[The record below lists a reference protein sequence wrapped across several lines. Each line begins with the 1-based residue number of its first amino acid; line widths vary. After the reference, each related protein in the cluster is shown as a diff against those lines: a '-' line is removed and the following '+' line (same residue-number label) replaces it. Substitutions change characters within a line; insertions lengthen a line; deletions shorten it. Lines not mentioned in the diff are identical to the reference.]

1 MAEID
6 VQNDLDAVNNQIET
20 FAEELRKIDAA
31 RENVLTQM
39 TNLQGV
45 SMYLRGKLATDSS
58 EITEESIESDNET
71 EFERSAEYP
80 EDNK

>member
-39 TNLQGV
+39 TNLRGV

-58 EITEESIESDNET
+58 ENIDEPIESDNET

>member
-45 SMYLRGKLATDSS
+45 SMYLRGQIATDSS

>member
-6 VQNDLDAVNNQIET
+6 IQNDLDAVNNQIET

-58 EITEESIESDNET
+58 EITEEPIESDDKT

>member
-1 MAEID
+1 MAEIY

-58 EITEESIESDNET
+58 EITEEPIESDNET

>member
-31 RENVLTQM
+31 RENIVTQI
-39 TNLQGV
+39 TNLNGV
-45 SMYLRGKLATDSS
+45 SMYLRGKLATDEEVVKEEFS
-58 EITEESIESDNET
+58 EDDL
-71 EFERSAEYP
+71 ERTSEYP
-80 EDNK
+80 ADTS

>member
-31 RENVLTQM
+31 RENIVTQI

-45 SMYLRGKLATDSS
+45 SMYLRGK
-58 EITEESIESDNET
+58 ITTDNENVVEEISEEET
-71 EFERSAEYP
+71 FERTAEYP
-80 EDNK
+80 TEDKT

>member
-6 VQNDLDAVNNQIET
+6 VQNELDAVNNQIET

>member
-45 SMYLRGKLATDSS
+45 SMYLRGKIATDSS

>member
-58 EITEESIESDNET
+58 EITEEPIESDNET

>member
-6 VQNDLDAVNNQIET
+6 LQNDLDAVNNQIET

-45 SMYLRGKLATDSS
+45 SMYLRGKIATDSS

>member
-20 FAEELRKIDAA
+20 MAEELRKIEAA
-31 RENVLTQM
+31 KENIVTQI

-45 SMYLRGKLATDSS
+45 SMYLRGKVATDD
-58 EITEESIESDNET
+58 TEVEVVEEEDL
-71 EFERSAEYP
+71 ERSVETP
-80 EDNK
+80 EE

>member
-20 FAEELRKIDAA
+20 MAEELRKIEAA
-31 RENVLTQM
+31 KENIVTQI

-45 SMYLRGKLATDSS
+45 SMYLRGKLATDD
-58 EITEESIESDNET
+58 TEVEVVEEEDL
-71 EFERSAEYP
+71 ERSVETP
-80 EDNK
+80 EE

>member
-1 MAEID
+1 MVEID

-45 SMYLRGKLATDSS
+45 SMYLRGKIATDSS

>member
-20 FAEELRKIDAA
+20 MAEELRKIEAA
-31 RENVLTQM
+31 KENIVTQI

-45 SMYLRGKLATDSS
+45 SMYLRGKLATDDTDV
-58 EITEESIESDNET
+58 EVVEEEDL
-71 EFERSAEYP
+71 ERSVETP
-80 EDNK
+80 EE

>member
-45 SMYLRGKLATDSS
+45 SMYLRGKIATDSS

-71 EFERSAEYP
+71 KFERSAEYP

>member
-6 VQNDLDAVNNQIET
+6 IQNDLDAVNNQIET
-20 FAEELRKIDAA
+20 FAEALRKIDAA

-45 SMYLRGKLATDSS
+45 SMYLRGKIATDSS